1 MVGLETAASVAQ
13 LVLID
18 SGKSDW
24 NRLSSVLS
32 TKPAQIAGDSSHG
45 EIAVGRPA
53 NMTFIDPKAS
63 RTIARATASKSLNNP
78 YTDRTLPGAV
88 VHTIYN
94 GRFTVKN
101 GALQQKEE
109 IA

>member
-1 MVGLETAASVAQ
+1 LETAASVAQ
-13 LVLID
+13 LVLIE

-24 NRLSSVLS
+24 ARLASVLS
-32 TKPAQIAGDSSHG
+32 SKPAQIANDSEHG
-45 EIAVGRPA
+45 EIAVGRNA
-53 NMTFIDPKAS
+53 NIAIIDPKVQ
-63 RTIARATASKSLNNP
+63 RKIARATASKSLNNP
-78 YTDRTLPGAV
+78 YVDRELPGAV

-101 GALQQKEE
+101 GALQNKEE